1 MREKITVALAVAAA
15 GLLAYNLYQIFLVL
29 PDEAMQGAIYRII
42 FFHVPAAITGM
53 IGYFVAL
60 TLSILYLSSGSLRWD
75 SLAASVVEVSVIF
88 SVVNIVTGSIWARVI
103 WGIWWTWDYRLT
115 SALVCVL
122 IFSAYLMMRRAIE
135 EPTQR
140 ARLVFRAL
148 HLRLCG
154 RGHRM
159 EIHRVVPQQSSRTRS
174 QHSHRRRHY
183 RSRDG
188 AHDLHE
194 SACFTTAG
202 RRTCSGAHAAGS
214 NRARNRFASP
224 PRKRCI
230 MKRNFMDARNFT
242 FMFYGFLAAWL
253 IVLLYV
259 ISLARRGARL
269 KKELDNVRQ
278 LVSSSQSSESGRLED
293 RVS

>member
-1 MREKITVALAVAAA
+1 MREKIAIALAVAAA
-15 GLLAYNLYQIFLVL
+15 GLLAYDLYQIFLVL

-122 IFSAYLMMRRAIE
+122 IFSGYLMMRRAIE

-140 ARLVFRAL
+140 ARLSSALCIFGCVDVVIVWKSIEWFRNNHPGPVLSIRTGGGTIDPAMERMIYFNLIAL
-148 HLRLCG
+148 LLMAG
-154 RGHRM
+154 AL
-159 EIHRVVPQQSSRTRS
+159 VLVRTRQEATAREIDS
-174 QHSHRRRHY
+174 LRRL
-183 RSRDG
+183 
-188 AHDLHE
+188 AN
-194 SACFTTAG
+194 
-202 RRTCSGAHAAGS
+202 AA
-214 NRARNRFASP
+214 
-224 PRKRCI
+224 
-230 MKRNFMDARNFT
+230 
-242 FMFYGFLAAWL
+242 
-253 IVLLYV
+253 
-259 ISLARRGARL
+259 
-269 KKELDNVRQ
+269 
-278 LVSSSQSSESGRLED
+278 
-293 RVS
+293 